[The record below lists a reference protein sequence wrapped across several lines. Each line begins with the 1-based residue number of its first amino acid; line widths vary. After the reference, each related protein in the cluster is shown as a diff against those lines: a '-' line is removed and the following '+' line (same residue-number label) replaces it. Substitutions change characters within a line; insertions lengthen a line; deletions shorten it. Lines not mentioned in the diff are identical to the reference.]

1 MKQQYIS
8 IRHLSKKFNKDFVL
22 KDINAVLNS
31 NEILGFLGPS
41 GAGKTTTIKILT
53 GQLKPTSGN
62 AEILGIECDKINE
75 RIYEQIGIVTDSSGV
90 YERMNLYDNLKY
102 FARILNVPSEN
113 IDLLL
118 KRIGLYEHRKK
129 MAGKLSKG
137 QRQRLILA
145 RAILHRPK
153 VLFLDEPT
161 NGLDPSASNEIHKL
175 LMELK
180 NEGMAIFLT
189 THNME
194 EAAKLCDNVALLNDG
209 VIVEYG
215 SPQAICLK
223 HNQIKKYRVRLTD
236 GTTHLL
242 LQNEKTTGQIAQWM
256 NSGQL
261 ETIHSCEPTLETVF
275 LDTTGRN
282 LQCPSSILHRPKVL
296 FLDEPTNGLDPS
308 ASNEI
313 HKLLMELKNEGM
325 AIFLTTHNMEEAA
338 KLCDN
343 VALLNDGVIV
353 EYGSPQAICLK
364 HNQIKKYR
372 VRLTD
377 GTTHLLLQNEKTTGQ
392 IAQWMNSGQLETI
405 HSCEPT
411 LETVF
416 LDTTGRNLQ

>member
-62 AEILGIECDKINE
+62 AEILGIEC
-75 RIYEQIGIVTDSSGV
+75 
-90 YERMNLYDNLKY
+90 ERMNLYDNLKY

-282 LQCPSSILHRPKVL
+282 LQ
-296 FLDEPTNGLDPS
+296 
-308 ASNEI
+308 
-313 HKLLMELKNEGM
+313 
-325 AIFLTTHNMEEAA
+325 
-338 KLCDN
+338 
-343 VALLNDGVIV
+343 
-353 EYGSPQAICLK
+353 
-364 HNQIKKYR
+364 
-372 VRLTD
+372 
-377 GTTHLLLQNEKTTGQ
+377 
-392 IAQWMNSGQLETI
+392 
-405 HSCEPT
+405 
-411 LETVF
+411 
-416 LDTTGRNLQ
+416 

>member
-90 YERMNLYDNLKY
+90 YARMTLYDNLKY

-282 LQCPSSILHRPKVL
+282 LQ
-296 FLDEPTNGLDPS
+296 
-308 ASNEI
+308 
-313 HKLLMELKNEGM
+313 
-325 AIFLTTHNMEEAA
+325 
-338 KLCDN
+338 
-343 VALLNDGVIV
+343 
-353 EYGSPQAICLK
+353 
-364 HNQIKKYR
+364 
-372 VRLTD
+372 
-377 GTTHLLLQNEKTTGQ
+377 
-392 IAQWMNSGQLETI
+392 
-405 HSCEPT
+405 
-411 LETVF
+411 
-416 LDTTGRNLQ
+416 